1 MKLSTDCASA
11 CSEFKVLAPSRRSTV
26 YPSASRLPFVGRKVV
41 VTGDEEQVS
50 NKGKASLKA
59 GTDLYSDRYRSCIV
73 TN

>member
-41 VTGDEEQVS
+41 TVDEEQVS